1 MARKDLFD
9 KVIDKQF
16 TESSPVTIAKPVG
29 GERPTS
35 FEDRRRAAGSFG
47 SVPPSEPDRSTASG
61 AAHGSAAVQPAV
73 VQEEKK
79 TGRPRVREGETMN
92 MNFKIQKE
100 LKHKLDELKVKQ
112 YRSSVTDLMLEA
124 IRDLLTKYGVE

>member
-47 SVPPSEPDRSTASG
+47 SVPPSEPDRSTAS
-61 AAHGSAAVQPAV
+61 GSAAVQPAV